1 MEFLA
6 VNQVETFPP
15 LLTVD
20 EAARLL
26 RTTRKGIYTMN
37 DRGLLP
43 GVIRIGKRLL
53 VDRDVLVQWLRQ
65 KIASSPRE

>member
-1 MEFLA
+1 

-20 EAARLL
+20 DAAELL
-26 RTTRKGIYTMN
+26 RTTRKGIYNMN

-53 VDRDVLVQWLRQ
+53 IDRDQLLKSLRQ
-65 KIASSPRE
+65 KSASSPKE